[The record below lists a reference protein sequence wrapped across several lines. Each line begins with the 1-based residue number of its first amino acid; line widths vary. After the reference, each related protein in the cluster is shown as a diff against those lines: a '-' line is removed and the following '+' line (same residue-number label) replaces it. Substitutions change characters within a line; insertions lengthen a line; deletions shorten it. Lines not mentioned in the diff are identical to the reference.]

1 MRAKIENR
9 QLWGL
14 LWGPLEHLG
23 VSRHISNQLATT
35 IELVEP
41 ERVAGL
47 SAFRSTSYLN
57 RWKWSPEPKVSEH
70 STIPRDTP
78 RDVAHNT
85 RCTAANSLGL
95 RPLDGEPASGRM
107 SYVSGQARKRAE
119 RSHLAEKPSSCRC
132 ASHSTGKWVRKF
144 SSVILTGCRPS
155 KILSTISGARKAH

>member
-1 MRAKIENR
+1 VQVAAYN
-9 QLWGL
+9 
-14 LWGPLEHLG
+14 PHLG
-23 VSRHISNQLATT
+23 LPRS
-35 IELVEP
+35 
-41 ERVAGL
+41 ERCKVGHRTVYSDRREADVVM
-47 SAFRSTSYLN
+47 TS
-57 RWKWSPEPKVSEH
+57 EVSEH
-70 STIPRDTP
+70 STIPHDTP
-78 RDVAHNT
+78 GDVAHNT